1 MKQKH
6 TSIRIGIA
14 SLLLGL
20 ALSAT
25 TASAQHIHAGAFS
38 TAQDSQLYFTDG
50 ASFINTSGYVKTLPF
65 ASTGTFAGLYN
76 GGLTFVAASSD
87 PMRGSDY
94 SPNHAAL
101 GSFLELRLETV
112 ISGPD
117 GGEFAF
123 WQSGVQQTSLG
134 VGDTGTFQL
143 DLSDAAN
150 GAGMPLNDP
159 YGHLHGQ
166 RRWTATERGV
176 YDVGFRIVDTSVNG
190 VGGGPIHTPSDLFV
204 IRFEAVPE
212 PGTTAL
218 IGVGALGAAVMAWRR
233 RKA

>member
-6 TSIRIGIA
+6 TSVRIGIA
-14 SLLLGL
+14 TLLLGL

-50 ASFINTSGYVKTLPF
+50 ANFVNTSGYVKQLLY
-65 ASTGTFAGLYN
+65 SGSGTFAGFYN
-76 GGLTFVAASSD
+76 GSLVPVAASSN
-87 PMRGSDY
+87 PMNGEDY

-101 GSFLELRLETV
+101 GSFLELRIESV

-117 GGEFAF
+117 GGEFGF

-150 GAGMPLNDP
+150 GAGIPGNDP
-159 YGHLHGQ
+159 YGHLHG
-166 RRWTATERGV
+166 RRWTATKAGV
-176 YDVGFRIVDTSVNG
+176 YDVGFRLYDTSVNG
-190 VGGGPIHTPSDLFV
+190 AGGGPIHTPSDLFV
-204 IRFEAVPE
+204 VRFEAVPE

-218 IGVGALGAAVMAWRR
+218 IGVGALGAVVMAWRR